1 MAAKVTMEEIAREA
15 GVSASTVSRVMNSPD
30 RVKRET
36 RERVYEV
43 MRRRNY
49 LPQGARKDPSSLAN
63 IIAVFAPNLL
73 LDSVTE
79 LVRAIEQ
86 ELSKTNFDLL
96 LVNMRG
102 ERDFGRFMTS
112 HSNLRR
118 KIDGAVVFSADLSE
132 QAAEFMRSADI
143 PLVLM
148 QERSAFVRSVSNNN
162 FLGGMDATEYLL
174 SCGYRRIAFIGW
186 EPSDG
191 HVIDRLSGYRAA
203 LQRAGLPFRDEDVS
217 YGTLDSAGGLEATRT
232 LLANSKPDAIF
243 YATDVMAVGGIRW
256 LRSAGISVPEEI
268 GVMGFDDLSV
278 AEALDLTTMRQFFD
292 SKARM
297 VVQYLVPR
305 VTGEIREDR
314 IEELQ
319 VTPRVVVRGTTRRK
333 SEQESA
339 PRWGAR

>member
-1 MAAKVTMEEIAREA
+1 MSAKVTMEEIAREA
-15 GVSASTVSRVMNSPD
+15 GVSASTVSRVMNNPD

-36 RERVYEV
+36 RDRVYET
-43 MRRRNY
+43 MRKLHY
-49 LPQGARKDPSSLAN
+49 LPHGARRDPGSLAN

-102 ERDFGRFMTS
+102 ERDFGRFITAHS
-112 HSNLRR
+112 HLRK
-118 KIDGAVVFSADLSE
+118 KIDGAVVFSADLSK
-132 QAAEFMRSADI
+132 QAAEFMRAADI

-148 QERSAFVRSVSNNN
+148 QERSTFVRSVSNNN

-174 SCGYRRIAFIGW
+174 NCGYRRIAFVGW
-186 EPSDG
+186 EPGDG

-203 LQRAGLPFRDEDVS
+203 LQRAGLPFRDEDIA
-217 YGTLDSAGGLEATRT
+217 YGTLDSGGGLEATRI

-256 LRSAGISVPEEI
+256 LRTAGIRVPEEI
-268 GVMGFDDLSV
+268 GIMGFDDLTV

-305 VTGEIREDR
+305 VTGEIPEER

-319 VTPRVVVRGTTRRK
+319 VTPRVVERGTTTRAK
-333 SEQESA
+333 E
-339 PRWGAR
+339 

>member
-1 MAAKVTMEEIAREA
+1 MAAKVTMDEIAREA
-15 GVSASTVSRVMNSPD
+15 GVSASTVSRVMNNPD

-36 RERVYEV
+36 RDRVYET
-43 MRRRNY
+43 MRRLNY
-49 LPQGARKDPSSLAN
+49 LPHGVRKDPSTLAN

-102 ERDFGRFMTS
+102 ERDFGRFITAHS
-112 HSNLRR
+112 HLRK
-118 KIDGAVVFSADLSE
+118 KIDGAVVFSADLSQ
-132 QAAEFMRSADI
+132 QAAEFMRAADI
-143 PLVLM
+143 PVVLM
-148 QERSAFVRSVSNNN
+148 QERSSFVRSVSNNN

-186 EPSDG
+186 APSDG

-203 LQRAGLPFRDEDVS
+203 LQRGGLPFREEDVA
-217 YGTLDSAGGLEATRT
+217 YGTLDSAGGMEATRV

-256 LRSAGISVPEEI
+256 LRSQRIPVPEEMGI
-268 GVMGFDDLSV
+268 MGFDDLTV

-305 VTGEIREDR
+305 VIGEIPEDR

-319 VTPRVVVRGTTRRK
+319 VTPRVVERGTTVRVR
-333 SEQESA
+333 E
-339 PRWGAR
+339 

>member
-1 MAAKVTMEEIAREA
+1 MAPKVTMEEIAREA

-36 RERVYEV
+36 RDRIYES
-43 MRRRNY
+43 MRKLNY
-49 LPQGARKDPSSLAN
+49 LPHGARKDPSTLAN
-63 IIAVFAPNLL
+63 IIAIFAPNLL

-86 ELSKTNFDLL
+86 ELSRTNFDLL

-102 ERDFGRFMTS
+102 ERDFGRFITAHS
-112 HSNLRR
+112 HLRK

-132 QAAEFMRSADI
+132 QAAKFMRAADI
-143 PLVLM
+143 PVVLM
-148 QERSAFVRSVSNNN
+148 QERSSVVRSVSNNN
-162 FLGGMDATEYLL
+162 FLGGMDATEHLL
-174 SCGYRRIAFIGW
+174 RCGYRRIAFVGW
-186 EPSDG
+186 QPSDG

-203 LQRAGLPFRDEDVS
+203 LQRAGLPFREEDIA
-217 YGTLDSAGGLEATRT
+217 YGTLDSGGGFEATRI

-256 LRSAGISVPEEI
+256 LRRSGVSVPDEI
-268 GVMGFDDLSV
+268 GVMGFDDLAV

-314 IEELQ
+314 VEELQ
-319 VTPRVVVRGTTRRK
+319 VTPRVVERGTTRRPM
-333 SEQESA
+333 E
-339 PRWGAR
+339 